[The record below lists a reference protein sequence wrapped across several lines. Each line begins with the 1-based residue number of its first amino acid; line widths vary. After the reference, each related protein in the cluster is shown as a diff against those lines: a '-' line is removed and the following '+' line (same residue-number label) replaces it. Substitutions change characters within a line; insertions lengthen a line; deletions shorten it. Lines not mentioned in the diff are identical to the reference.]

1 MDTHNTHT
9 DPIDTSAAQEITPH
23 EHARIDDLE
32 SRMLESGQAIDLPLA
47 HTFTPGVYRRTI
59 LMPAG
64 TLATSLI
71 HNTEHQYVIV
81 AGSVSVY
88 IPGVGV
94 EHIRAPYFGITKP
107 GTRRVL
113 YVHEDCVWAT
123 YHPTTPE
130 EDAIDDPADRV
141 AAIGE
146 RIIERRELPGGM
158 TMRDLYLAQLE
169 EAKSAGLLSTPGPQ
183 DSNGPKETAK

>member
-1 MDTHNTHT
+1 MDMNEAIQIMDQSTVPAPDIHG
-9 DPIDTSAAQEITPH
+9 
-23 EHARIDDLE
+23 RIDDLE
-32 SRMLESGQAIDLPLA
+32 ARALSSGRLINLPVA

-59 LMPAG
+59 VMPAG

-71 HNTEHQYVIV
+71 HNTEHHYVIV

-94 EHIRAPYFGITKP
+94 EYIRAPYFGITRP

-113 YVHEDCVWAT
+113 YIQEDCVWAT

-130 EDAIDDPADRV
+130 EEAIADVEERV
-141 AAIGE
+141 AAIGS
-146 RIIERRELPGGM
+146 RIIERRELQDGK
-158 TMRDLYLAQLE
+158 TTRELYLAQLTELE
-169 EAKSAGLLSTPGPQ
+169 EAKSAGLLEAP
-183 DSNGPKETAK
+183 E